1 MLVMASQSL
10 MTSIPLGADYPLLG
24 GLSGLLAAVSLLI
37 LLVSL
42 RRQHR
47 VAALLPWIP
56 RKRWLAVLVIAARTA
71 IPVLLVVASMGL
83 YFSRIDYVEANV
95 TNVEDY
101 ASKLPVQ
108 FIILVDVSKSML
120 RADTGVP
127 RIEAAK
133 TFLEEFL
140 GRLTP
145 RDRVVLA
152 VFSSNTTLLCE
163 GSPLNCTSVVG
174 GLRAGERYS
183 AIGNAVSFA
192 VSLARASGLPSVV
205 VVVSDMANNYGA
217 PPLDVLREAKTP
229 VLLVKVGNDPRAS
242 WIYRAAR
249 ENSMVKV
256 FSLVTGSLDE
266 AKNLARGSVDES
278 RLTAYRGRTVI
289 PVEHRDYFP
298 TMFSLLAAT
307 LLIAIDLALT
317 PSNPLRGT
325 RGEALNAV

>member
-1 MLVMASQSL
+1 MQVMASQSL
-10 MTSIPLGADYPLLG
+10 TTSIPLGADYPLLG

-37 LLVSL
+37 LLASL

-47 VAALLPWIP
+47 IAALLPWIP
-56 RKRWLAVLVIAARTA
+56 RRRWIAVLVIAARTA

-83 YFSRIDYVEANV
+83 YFSKVDYVEANV
-95 TNVEDY
+95 TNVEDF

-120 RADTGVP
+120 RADTGMP

-163 GSPLNCTSVVG
+163 GSPLNCTTVLGV
-174 GLRAGERYS
+174 LRAGEKYS

-192 VSLARASGLPSVV
+192 LGLAKASGLPSVI

-217 PPLDVLREAKTP
+217 SPLDVLREVKTP
-229 VLLVKVGNDPRAS
+229 VLLVRVGNDPRAS
-242 WIYRAAR
+242 WIYRATR
-249 ENSMVKV
+249 ENSMVRV

-266 AKNLARGSVDES
+266 VKNLARKSVDES
-278 RLTAYRGRTVI
+278 RLTAYQGRTVI
-289 PVEHRDYFP
+289 PVEHRDYSP
-298 TMFSLLAAT
+298 TLFSLLAAAV
-307 LLIAIDLALT
+307 LIAIDLALT
-317 PSNPLRGT
+317 PSTPLRGT
-325 RGEALNAV
+325 RGEKVHAV